1 MQVGLQMIFQ
11 NYHGQWADEDV
22 VAFEVRTGELAE
34 HLGFDKLWP
43 VEHHFTDYAACPD
56 NTQFLSHLA
65 ARTSRIR
72 LATGAVILPWNDPLR
87 VAEKIAFLDHLSGG
101 RAVLGLGRGLARREY
116 AGFNVDMSESRGRFD
131 ESARMVLNALDTG
144 FIEGTGPF
152 YPRAKT
158 PIRPRPLRSF
168 RDRLYAVGMS
178 PESVLQAAEL
188 GARLMVFSQM
198 PWEMFA
204 EQTLPAYR
212 NRYRTVHGTDA
223 PPVLTVDL
231 LVCDEDASRA
241 EALARRHMAAYYVEV
256 MRHYEIMS
264 DHFKETRGYDHYAGA
279 ADVLKLMKLE
289 DVAKAY
295 TDVQT
300 WGTPEAIVAK
310 LGRRRELLGD
320 FELSVI
326 VGYGG
331 LPFDEA
337 ERSLQLFGRDVLP
350 VLHAW

>member
-1 MQVGLQMIFQ
+1 MNVGLQMIFQ

-22 VAFEVRTGELAE
+22 VAFELRTGELAE
-34 HLGFDKLWP
+34 SLGFDKIWP

-56 NTQFLSHLA
+56 NTQFLSYLA
-65 ARTSRIR
+65 ARTERIK

-87 VAEKIAFLDHLSGG
+87 VAEKIAFLDHLSKG

-131 ESARMVLNALDTG
+131 EAARMVLDALDTG
-144 FIEGTGPF
+144 FIEGAGPF

-158 PIRPRPLRSF
+158 AIRPRPLAGF
-168 RDRLYAVGMS
+168 RDRVYAVGMS

-188 GARLMVFSQM
+188 GAHLMVFSQL

-212 NRYRTVHGTDA
+212 GHYRKVHGRDA

-231 LVCDEDASRA
+231 LVCHADPARA
-241 EALARRHMAAYYVEV
+241 EALARQHMAAYYVEV

-264 DHFKETRGYDHYAGA
+264 EHFKQVRGYDHYAGA

-289 DVAKAY
+289 DVAAAY

-300 WGTPEAIVAK
+300 WGTPAAIVEK
-310 LGRRRELLGD
+310 LRRRRTLLGD

-331 LPFDEA
+331 MPFDEA
-337 ERSLQLFGRDVLP
+337 ERSLRLFASDVIPALR
-350 VLHAW
+350 AW

>member
-11 NYHGQWADEDV
+11 NYHGQWPDEAV
-22 VAFEVRTGELAE
+22 VGFELKTGALAE
-34 HLGFDKLWP
+34 ELGFDKIWP

-56 NTQFLSHLA
+56 NTQFLSYLA
-65 ARTSRIR
+65 ARTTRIK

-116 AGFNVDMSESRGRFD
+116 AGFNADMSESRGRFD
-131 ESARMVLNALDTG
+131 ESARMVLDALDTG
-144 FIEGTGPF
+144 FIEGAGPF
-152 YPRAKT
+152 YPRART
-158 PIRPRPLRSF
+158 AIRPRPLRGF

-204 EQTLPAYR
+204 EQTVPKYR
-212 NRYRTVHGTDA
+212 DHFRTVHGREA

-231 LVCDEDASRA
+231 LICDTDAGRA
-241 EALARRHMAAYYVEV
+241 ETLARRHMAAYYVEV

-264 DHFKETRGYDHYAGA
+264 EHFKQLKGYDHYAGA

-289 DVAKAY
+289 DVAAAY

-300 WGTPEAIVAK
+300 WGTPDAILGK
-310 LGRRRELLGD
+310 LHRRRELLGD

-331 LPFDEA
+331 LPFEDGERTMRAFA
-337 ERSLQLFGRDVLP
+337 EKVLP
-350 VLHAW
+350 ELHRW